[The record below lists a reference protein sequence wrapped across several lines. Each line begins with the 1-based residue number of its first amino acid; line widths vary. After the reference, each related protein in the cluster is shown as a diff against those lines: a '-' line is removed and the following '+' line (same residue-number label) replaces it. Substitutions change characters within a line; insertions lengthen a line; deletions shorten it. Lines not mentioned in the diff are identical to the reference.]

1 MSGSPLIVSLEQQ
14 LNTAL
19 ADLETERQ
27 RVRSAE
33 AKVRVTQRA
42 LAKAEAAE
50 ASLAGRLDE
59 LETENLTLRGI
70 GVT

>member
-1 MSGSPLIVSLEQQ
+1 MMPSGLEEQ

-33 AKVRVTQRA
+33 AKVRVAQRA

-59 LETENLTLRGI
+59 LETENLALRGI